1 MITIGSV
8 RAYDVQETA
17 ALLQVTAVT
26 IRSYIHQGKLK
37 AQKIGTKYFIHE
49 KTLKNFIKG
58 KYES

>member
-1 MITIGSV
+1 MITVGSV

-37 AQKIGTKYFIHE
+37 AQKIGTKYFIYE